1 MELIR
6 DSMTLGGRR
15 VKLNVL
21 LQDLEQTHPLDP
33 TKIVEGPN
41 KIIFA
46 KDGVVAVKRLG
57 GTLGTKEQYHWIG
70 TFTFNDFFEDDDDD
84 ELT

>member
-1 MELIR
+1 MYCYRIYG
-6 DSMTLGGRR
+6 T
-15 VKLNVL
+15 NIA
-21 LQDLEQTHPLDP
+21 LDP

-41 KIIFA
+41 EIIFA

-57 GTLGTKEQYHWIG
+57 STLGTKEQYHWIG